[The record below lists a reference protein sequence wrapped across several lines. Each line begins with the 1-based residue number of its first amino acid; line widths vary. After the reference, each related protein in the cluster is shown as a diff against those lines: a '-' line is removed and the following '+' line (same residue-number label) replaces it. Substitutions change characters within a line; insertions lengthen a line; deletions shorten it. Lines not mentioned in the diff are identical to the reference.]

1 MIYTLEL
8 EAEQIKVSYGENDYL
23 LKREAIKLATLLE
36 REQTLRKA
44 CEKRRIVLA
53 FNRSYSPGSC
63 QTEMLFICLPPI
75 TLV

>member
-36 REQTLRKA
+36 RE
-44 CEKRRIVLA
+44 
-53 FNRSYSPGSC
+53 
-63 QTEMLFICLPPI
+63 
-75 TLV
+75 

>member
-8 EAEQIKVSYGENDYL
+8 EAEQVKVSYGENDYL

-53 FNRSYSPGSC
+53 FNRSYSPGS
-63 QTEMLFICLPPI
+63 FRIVSDGDVIC
-75 TLV
+75 